1 MPRRDAV
8 VGVADVGVT
17 EAAAGDFDDDV
28 VRGGDERGEL
38 DVGELALGG
47 GEAVAVSTVNAHAR
61 MVGSHP
67 NVSL

>member
-17 EAAAGDFDDDV
+17 EAAAGHFDDDV

-38 DVGELALGG
+38 DVGKLALGG
-47 GEAVAVSTVNAHAR
+47 GEAVAVSTVNAHWR

-67 NVSL
+67 NVRL